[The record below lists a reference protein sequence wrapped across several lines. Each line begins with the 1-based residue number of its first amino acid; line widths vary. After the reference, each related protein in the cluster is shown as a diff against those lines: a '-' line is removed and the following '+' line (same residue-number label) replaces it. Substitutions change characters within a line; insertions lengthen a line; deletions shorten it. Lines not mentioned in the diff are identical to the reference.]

1 MLRRRTVIG
10 FIAVLV
16 AVLVIKCWPE
26 SEEERKA
33 RNAFN
38 LENEVV
44 RIDIAGQHFNI
55 PMRYMY
61 GEAIEKYRRWPKA
74 KRERIK
80 VGALTLSVLL
90 PDMRPYYVEENERWT
105 VRGPGDRVEVTIE
118 EQRTSDWNNM
128 DLALEYAKK
137 AGYEIS
143 RSVDGALSIKEPAN
157 TKYLYSVD
165 DLVVLSRCNTEP
177 THEFHSCRVKSNY
190 REGIILNYRYDIKHF
205 QEWRAIDKSL
215 KEMFERF
222 LETAQSEHG
231 NMGE

>member
-1 MLRRRTVIG
+1 MLRRRNVIG

-16 AVLVIKCWPE
+16 AVLVMKCWPE

-38 LENEVV
+38 LENEIV

-90 PDMRPYYVEENERWT
+90 PDMRPYYPEDDAEWT
-105 VRGPGDRVEVTIE
+105 VRGPGKRIQVTIE
-118 EQRTSDWNNM
+118 ARRTSNWYNM
-128 DLALEYAKK
+128 DLALDYAKK
-137 AGYEIS
+137 AGYHIS
-143 RSVDGALSIKEPAN
+143 N
-157 TKYLYSVD
+157 TKEGFLKIIEPSSASYYYSTD
-165 DLVVLSRCNTEP
+165 DLILMASCTTNP
-177 THEFHSCRVKSNY
+177 SHDFHSCHVHSTYKEEINLSY
-190 REGIILNYRYDIKHF
+190 WYGREYFDAWRDI
-205 QEWRAIDKSL
+205 DSSL
-215 KEMFERF
+215 KKMFDVFFENAHK
-222 LETAQSEHG
+222 EQ
-231 NMGE
+231 